1 VANDITS
8 TVTYLYPEEA
18 AALKQQLLD
27 SGYRVEG
34 ETDSFSAS
42 GQDVNATYYKTGN
55 LLVQGKATPLFL
67 DQFVKEIV
75 GARYDEPVIGS
86 DEAGK
91 GDYFGPLVVAAVL
104 VDRWA
109 AESLLEVG
117 VQDSKKLNDHAISRM
132 EAEIIACCPHSVVA
146 VGPKRYNDLH
156 AQMHNL
162 NKILAWAHAR
172 AIENVLEQRECA
184 LAITDQFGDP
194 ALVEGSLMEK
204 GKKLKLDQ
212 HTKAERELP
221 VAAASILARA
231 EFIKRLELLGKQY
244 SMHLPRGASD
254 VEDTARK
261 FVKTHGEEKLY
272 EVAKWHFK
280 TTKRVLSGKQLEFG
294 Q

>member
-1 VANDITS
+1 MANDIKS
-8 TVTYLYPEEA
+8 TVTYLYPQEA
-18 AALKQQLLD
+18 STLRKRLLD

-34 ETDSFSAS
+34 GDDSFSAS
-42 GQDVNATYYKTGN
+42 GQDLNATYYKTGS
-55 LLVQGKATPLFL
+55 LLVQGKGTQLFL

-75 GARYDEPVIGS
+75 GARYDEPVIGT

-109 AESLLEVG
+109 AESLLEAG
-117 VQDSKKLNDHAISRM
+117 VQDSKKLSDQAVSRI
-132 EAEIIACCPHSVVA
+132 EAEIVACCPHSVVA
-146 VGPKRYNDLH
+146 LGPKRYNDLH

-172 AIENVLEQRECA
+172 AIENVLEQRECGRA
-184 LAITDQFGDP
+184 LTDQFGDP

-204 GKKLKLDQ
+204 GKKLRLNQ
-212 HTKAERELP
+212 YPHAERELP

-231 EFIKRLELLGKQY
+231 EFIKRLEALGRQY
-244 SMHLPRGASD
+244 SIRLPRGASD
-254 VEDTARK
+254 VEDAAHK

-280 TTKRVLSGKQLEFG
+280 TTKRVLSGEQLEFG